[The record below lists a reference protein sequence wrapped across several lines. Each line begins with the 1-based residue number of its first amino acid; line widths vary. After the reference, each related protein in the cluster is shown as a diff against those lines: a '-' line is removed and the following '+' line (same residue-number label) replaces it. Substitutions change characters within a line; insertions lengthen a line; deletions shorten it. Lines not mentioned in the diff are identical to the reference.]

1 MNKKKKNTRIKHR
14 KNQHRIKKLLHA
26 SILKAKPKKTITPI
40 QMDEEIVAKPISKK
54 TAAKKKTPAKQ
65 PTTKKA
71 PTKKTAAK
79 KKKPAAKKAP
89 TKKTAPKKKSK

>member
-14 KNQHRIKKLLHA
+14 KNQHRIKKLLQA

-54 TAAKKKTPAKQ
+54 TV
-65 PTTKKA
+65 
-71 PTKKTAAK
+71 AK
-79 KKKPAAKKAP
+79 KKKPATKKAP

>member
-54 TAAKKKTPAKQ
+54 TAAKKK
-65 PTTKKA
+65 
-71 PTKKTAAK
+71 
-79 KKKPAAKKAP
+79 KPATKKAP